1 MDIEKKREII
11 MKHYSNSKN
20 RKLPE
25 EEGYEKVNTANS
37 SCVDNLDIY
46 VKIENNKIKD
56 ITFMGEACAIS
67 ISSTSIMISSLIGKS
82 IEEAYHYIEQFENM
96 VSESSYDKKL
106 LGDANAYFDIASQG
120 HRKTCALLP
129 YIGMKKILENYRKEK

>member
-1 MDIEKKREII
+1 MDTEKKREII
-11 MKHYSNSKN
+11 MKHYSNPKN
-20 RKLPE
+20 RNLPE

-67 ISSTSIMISSLIGKS
+67 ISSTSIMINNLIGKS

>member
-1 MDIEKKREII
+1 MDTETKRNII
-11 MKHYSNSKN
+11 MKHYSNPNN
-20 RKLPE
+20 RKYPE

-46 VKIENNKIKD
+46 VKIEDDKIKD

-82 IEEAYHYIEQFENM
+82 IEEAYHYIEQFESM
-96 VSESSYDKKL
+96 VSESSYDKEL

>member
-1 MDIEKKREII
+1 MDTEKKREII
-11 MKHYSNSKN
+11 MKHYSNPKN
-20 RKLPE
+20 RNLPE

-67 ISSTSIMISSLIGKS
+67 ISSTSIMINNLIGKS

-96 VSESSYDKKL
+96 VSESSYDKEL

>member
-1 MDIEKKREII
+1 MDTETKRSII
-11 MKHYSNSKN
+11 MKHYSNPKN

-46 VKIENNKIKD
+46 VKIEDDKIKD
-56 ITFMGEACAIS
+56 ITFTGEACAIS
-67 ISSTSIMISSLIGKS
+67 ISSTSIMISSLIGKTVA
-82 IEEAYHYIEQFENM
+82 EALEFMTQFENM
-96 VSESSYDKKL
+96 VEGREYKQGL
-106 LGDANAYFDIASQG
+106 LGDANAYFDIKSQG

-129 YIGMKKILENYRKEK
+129 YMGLKKILENYK

>member
-1 MDIEKKREII
+1 MDTEKKREII
-11 MKHYSNSKN
+11 MKHYSNPKN

-67 ISSTSIMISSLIGKS
+67 ISSTSIMINNLIGKS
-82 IEEAYHYIEQFENM
+82 I
-96 VSESSYDKKL
+96 
-106 LGDANAYFDIASQG
+106 DAPF
-120 HRKTCALLP
+120 L
-129 YIGMKKILENYRKEK
+129 KKISIIENIKVFIRNLLKKYM

>member
-1 MDIEKKREII
+1 MDTEKKREII
-11 MKHYSNSKN
+11 MKHYSNPKN

-67 ISSTSIMISSLIGKS
+67 ISSTSIMINNLIGKS
-82 IEEAYHYIEQFENM
+82 TNEAYHYIEQFESM
-96 VSESSYDKKL
+96 VSESSYDKEL

-129 YIGMKKILENYRKEK
+129 YIGIKKILETYRKEK

>member
-1 MDIEKKREII
+1 MDIEQKRKII
-11 MKHYSNSKN
+11 MEHYSNPKN
-20 RKLPE
+20 RKLPDK
-25 EEGYEKVNTANS
+25 EGYEKVNTANS

-46 VKIENNKIKD
+46 VKITDNRIED

-67 ISSTSIMISSLIGKS
+67 ISSTSIMINNLIGKTIS
-82 IEEAYHYIEQFENM
+82 EAQEFITQFENM
-96 VSESSYDKKL
+96 VEESFYDKKL

-129 YIGMKKILENYRKEK
+129 YIGIKKILENYK

>member
-1 MDIEKKREII
+1 MDTEKKREII
-11 MKHYSNSKN
+11 MNHYSNPKN

-46 VKIENNKIKD
+46 VKIENNKIED

-96 VSESSYDKKL
+96 VNESSYDKKL

-129 YIGMKKILENYRKEK
+129 YIGMKKILENYKKEK

>member
-1 MDIEKKREII
+1 MDTEKKREII
-11 MKHYSNSKN
+11 MKHYSNPKN

-25 EEGYEKVNTANS
+25 EKGYEKVNTANS

>member
-1 MDIEKKREII
+1 MDTEKKREII
-11 MKHYSNSKN
+11 MKHYSNPKN
-20 RKLPE
+20 KKLPE

-82 IEEAYHYIEQFENM
+82 IEAAYHYIEQFENM

-129 YIGMKKILENYRKEK
+129 YIGMKKILENHRKEK

>member
-1 MDIEKKREII
+1 M
-11 MKHYSNSKN
+11 
-20 RKLPE
+20 PE

-67 ISSTSIMISSLIGKS
+67 ISSTSIMINNLIGKS
-82 IEEAYHYIEQFENM
+82 IEEAYHYIEQFESM
-96 VSESSYDKKL
+96 VSESSYDKEL

-129 YIGMKKILENYRKEK
+129 YIGMKKILENCRKEK

>member
-1 MDIEKKREII
+1 MDTEKKREII
-11 MKHYSNSKN
+11 MKHYSNPKN
-20 RKLPE
+20 RNLPE

-46 VKIENNKIKD
+46 VKIENNKIED

-67 ISSTSIMISSLIGKS
+67 ISSTSIMINNLIGKS

-96 VSESSYDKKL
+96 VSESSYDKEL

>member
-1 MDIEKKREII
+1 MDTEKKREII
-11 MKHYSNSKN
+11 MKHYSNPKN
-20 RKLPE
+20 RNLPE

-96 VSESSYDKKL
+96 VSESSYDKEL

>member
-1 MDIEKKREII
+1 MDTEKKREII
-11 MKHYSNSKN
+11 MKHYSNPKN
-20 RKLPE
+20 RKLPDK
-25 EEGYEKVNTANS
+25 EGYEKVNTANS

-67 ISSTSIMISSLIGKS
+67 ISSTSIMINNLIGKTIS
-82 IEEAYHYIEQFENM
+82 EAQEFITQFENM
-96 VSESSYDKKL
+96 VEESFYDKKL

-129 YIGMKKILENYRKEK
+129 YIGIKKILENYK

>member
-1 MDIEKKREII
+1 
-11 MKHYSNSKN
+11 MKHYGNPKN
-20 RKLPE
+20 RKCPE
-25 EEGYEKVNTANS
+25 EEGYQKVNTANS

-46 VKIENNKIKD
+46 VKIEDDKIKD

-67 ISSTSIMISSLIGKS
+67 ISSTSIMINNLIGKTTN
-82 IEEAYHYIEQFENM
+82 EAYHYIEQFENM
-96 VSESSYDKKL
+96 VSESSYYKEL

>member
-1 MDIEKKREII
+1 MDTEKKRKII
-11 MKHYSNSKN
+11 MKHYSNPKN
-20 RKLPE
+20 RKLPDKG
-25 EEGYEKVNTANS
+25 GYEKVNTANS

-46 VKIENNKIKD
+46 VKITDNRIED

-67 ISSTSIMISSLIGKS
+67 ISSTSIMINNLIGKS

-96 VSESSYDKKL
+96 VSESSYDKEL

-129 YIGMKKILENYRKEK
+129 YIGMKKILENCRKEK

>member
-1 MDIEKKREII
+1 MDTEKKREII
-11 MKHYSNSKN
+11 MKHYSNPKN
-20 RKLPE
+20 RNLPE

-67 ISSTSIMISSLIGKS
+67 ISSTSIMINNLIGKTTN
-82 IEEAYHYIEQFENM
+82 EAYHYIEQFENM
-96 VSESSYDKKL
+96 VSESSYDKEL

>member
-1 MDIEKKREII
+1 MDTEKKRSII
-11 MKHYSNSKN
+11 MKHYSNPKN

-46 VKIENNKIKD
+46 VKITDNRIED

-67 ISSTSIMISSLIGKS
+67 ISSTSIMIQNLIGKTIS
-82 IEEAYHYIEQFENM
+82 EAQEFITQFENM
-96 VSESSYDKKL
+96 VEESFYDKEL
-106 LGDANAYFDIASQG
+106 LNDANVYFDIASQG

-129 YIGMKKILENYRKEK
+129 YIGMKKILENYK

>member
-1 MDIEKKREII
+1 MDTEKKREII
-11 MKHYSNSKN
+11 MKHYSNPKN
-20 RKLPE
+20 RNLPE
-25 EEGYEKVNTANS
+25 EEGYEKVNAANS

-67 ISSTSIMISSLIGKS
+67 ISSTSIMINNLIGKTTN
-82 IEEAYHYIEQFENM
+82 EAYHYIEQFENM
-96 VSESSYDKKL
+96 VSESSYDKEL

>member
-1 MDIEKKREII
+1 MDTEKKREII
-11 MKHYSNSKN
+11 MKHYCNPKN

-96 VSESSYDKKL
+96 VSESSYDKEL

-129 YIGMKKILENYRKEK
+129 YIGMKKILENYKKEK

>member
-1 MDIEKKREII
+1 MDTEKKREII
-11 MKHYSNSKN
+11 MKHYSNPKN

-67 ISSTSIMISSLIGKS
+67 ISSTSIMISSLTGKS

>member
-1 MDIEKKREII
+1 MDTEKKRKII
-11 MKHYSNSKN
+11 MEHYSNPKN
-20 RKLPE
+20 RKLPDK
-25 EEGYEKVNTANS
+25 EGYEKVNTANS

-46 VKIENNKIKD
+46 VKITDNRIED

-67 ISSTSIMISSLIGKS
+67 ISSTSIMINNLIGKTIS
-82 IEEAYHYIEQFENM
+82 EAQEFITQFENM
-96 VSESSYDKKL
+96 VEESFYDKKL

-129 YIGMKKILENYRKEK
+129 YIGIKKILENYK